1 MVSRPSWPGGPAMI
15 SAERR
20 ATPISEPPHF
30 EVAEECVVFALCAQT
45 YAVAADRLLS
55 CLSLPRL
62 TALDDTP
69 PYLMGAF
76 DLRGVLAPVV
86 SPAVLGGAPLQ
97 PAASSDLLI
106 VLEAEG
112 DPLALHADTLLGI
125 EPLCAQPWER
135 RSVSAGTLQ
144 IRLSGGRAQFID
156 PSLIALVADPQGLS
170 DHGSAAQS
178 ADERLLD
185 FERELDASAL
195 ALLERRAERYRSL
208 ARVVRGRR
216 RWGEVSA

>member
-1 MVSRPSWPGGPAMI
+1 MI
-15 SAERR
+15 TAERR
-20 ATPISEPPHF
+20 ATPISEPPRF

-106 VLEAEG
+106 VLEADG

-125 EPLCAQPWER
+125 EPLCAQPWDR
-135 RSVSAGTLQ
+135 RPVSAGTLQ

-156 PSLIALVADPQGLS
+156 PSLIELVADTQ
-170 DHGSAAQS
+170 GSADQS

-208 ARVVRGRR
+208 ARVVSGHR
-216 RWGEVSA
+216 RWAKLNA